1 MNLIYLYKPNWID
14 GAKLLQLF
22 HTLEWEKKRKKE
34 SLHVG
39 TTQKLQHVLK
49 LLTSSK
55 HGLTARVNKHDF
67 MAKKMQGSPSHT
79 SRTMRKFRSV
89 RFALKNITQNMSS
102 DIAVTTSKSN
112 SSENWQLSR

>member
-1 MNLIYLYKPNWID
+1 MLISMNLSYLYKPNWID
-14 GAKLLQLF
+14 GAKLQLF
-22 HTLEWEKKRKKE
+22 HT
-34 SLHVG
+34 G

-49 LLTSSK
+49 LLISSK

-79 SRTMRKFRSV
+79 SRTMRKFKSV

-112 SSENWQLSR
+112 SSEIWQLSR

>member
-1 MNLIYLYKPNWID
+1 MLISMNLSYLHKPNWTD
-14 GAKLLQLF
+14 GAKLQLF
-22 HTLEWEKKRKKE
+22 HT
-34 SLHVG
+34 G

-49 LLTSSK
+49 LLISSK

-79 SRTMRKFRSV
+79 SRTMRKFKLV

-102 DIAVTTSKSN
+102 DITVTTSKSN
-112 SSENWQLSR
+112 SSEIWQLSR